1 VSRIR
6 LHAGET
12 WIRALSLLA
21 LLATIA
27 LALEAGRRW

>member
-6 LHAGET
+6 LRAGDT
-12 WIRALSLLA
+12 RLRAVSLLTM
-21 LLATIA
+21 LATIA